1 MKAFMSLAAAA
12 AMSVFM
18 VGCCC
23 KSECP
28 QKKAEPCAPK
38 AQCVCVCGQDAVCKK
53 GQPCPK
59 AECKYKQVCDKPAQ
73 EKCKKACPE
82 KAQKNCKKACPKA
95 AK

>member
-1 MKAFMSLAAAA
+1 MSLAAAA
-12 AMSVFM
+12 AMTVFM
-18 VGCCC
+18 VGCC

-28 QKKAEPCAPK
+28 KKAEPCAPK

-59 AECKYKQVCDKPAQ
+59 AECKCKQVCNKPAQ

-82 KAQKNCKKACPKA
+82 KAQKNCKKACPQA

>member
-12 AMSVFM
+12 VMSVLM

-28 QKKAEPCAPK
+28 KKAETCTPK
-38 AQCVCVCGQDAVCKK
+38 AQCVCVCGQDAVCRK

-59 AECKYKQVCDKPAQ
+59 AECKCKQVCNKPAQ
-73 EKCKKACPE
+73 QNCGKACPAKE
-82 KAQKNCKKACPKA
+82 QQDCGKACPKA